1 MYRDLIN
8 NTYNPTITIK
18 YPFHP
23 FYGRTL
29 PIIFESNRPEPSY
42 LCFVDDEHRTR
53 VPKWMTLP
61 EAESFS
67 LSQHPTI
74 DPFALL
80 QALQIIKDVFKSDL
94 NFDTFDPSLVQK
106 EVENETHAT
115 STAPKKIKYARSNQ
129 FSGNS
134 K

>member
-1 MYRDLIN
+1 
-8 NTYNPTITIK
+8 
-18 YPFHP
+18 
-23 FYGRTL
+23 
-29 PIIFESNRPEPSY
+29 
-42 LCFVDDEHRTR
+42 
-53 VPKWMTLP
+53 MTLP

-80 QALQIIKDVFKSDL
+80 QAFQLIKDVFKSDL
-94 NFDTFDPSLVQK
+94 NFDTFDPSLFQK
-106 EVENETHAT
+106 DVENETHAT